1 MEHLIYKILS
11 VVLIF
16 IIGFVLKR
24 LNVFEK
30 SNAGVMLKIVFNVTL
45 PALILKSVTSIS
57 IGSDFII
64 LPISSALIIAII
76 FGISSLFLRK
86 MPIKNDV
93 KGVVYCATMIM
104 NIGFVLPF
112 IIAGYG
118 DEGLARV
125 TVFDLS
131 NGFLTFTL
139 VYYLAN
145 LYGNENKSRKLML
158 KKFMQSAPLWALLV
172 AFGLNFGEVRI
183 PVYVDDFLSSLGNT
197 TIPLIMLA
205 LGVLFN
211 TKVVFPRVLLMVIA
225 IRMAVGLLIGFGIA
239 YFAGLE
245 GINRNIVIIG
255 ASAPTGYNTLVF
267 SSIAGLNEEFA
278 ASVVS
283 YSILIGIVLTS
294 GLVLVL

>member
-1 MEHLIYKILS
+1 M
-11 VVLIF
+11 
-16 IIGFVLKR
+16 
-24 LNVFEK
+24 
-30 SNAGVMLKIVFNVTL
+30 MLKIVFHVTL

-57 IGSDFII
+57 IGSDFIM
-64 LPISSALIIAII
+64 LPISSVLIMAII
-76 FGISSLFLRK
+76 FGITSLYLRK
-86 MPIKNDV
+86 VPLKEDV
-93 KGVVYCATMIM
+93 KGVVYCASMIM

-118 DEGLARV
+118 DEGLARI

-145 LYGNENKSRKLML
+145 LYGSENNSKRLMV
-158 KKFMQSAPLWALLV
+158 KKFLQSVPLWALLV
-172 AFGLNFGEVRI
+172 AFGLNFGEVNI
-183 PVYVDDFLSSLGNT
+183 PVYANDFLSTLGNT

-205 LGVLFN
+205 LGVLFS
-211 TKVVFPRVLLMVIA
+211 TKVVFPKVLMVVIV
-225 IRMAVGLLIGFGIA
+225 IRMVMGFLIGFGIA

-245 GINRNIVIIG
+245 GINRSIVIIG

-267 SSIAGLNEEFA
+267 SSIAGLDEEFA